1 MSALT
6 LKMSALPLKA
16 DMCGA
21 ARDVRFWPEADIGP
35 KGNYPG
41 LKNTK
46 GSSTQAV
53 PKEQKF
59 LWLNRS
65 SEETRYHMFIRQL
78 TAASLVAFAL
88 ISLPGSTRTA
98 TAQAL
103 KYCKEDVARLCP
115 GVAPG
120 GGKIIACLKQHENE
134 VSIGCGK
141 ELKAIK
147 AKMGK

>member
-1 MSALT
+1 
-6 LKMSALPLKA
+6 
-16 DMCGA
+16 
-21 ARDVRFWPEADIGP
+21 
-35 KGNYPG
+35 
-41 LKNTK
+41 
-46 GSSTQAV
+46 
-53 PKEQKF
+53 
-59 LWLNRS
+59 
-65 SEETRYHMFIRQL
+65 MFIRQL

-88 ISLPGSTRTA
+88 ISLPGSTGTA

-115 GVAPG
+115 SVAPG

>member
-1 MSALT
+1 MCSAL
-6 LKMSALPLKA
+6 A
-16 DMCGA
+16 DVCFG
-21 ARDVRFWPEADIGP
+21 PEADIAP
-35 KGNYPG
+35 MGNSSR

-46 GSSTQAV
+46 ECVQAE

-65 SEETRYHMFIRQL
+65 SDEVTIMFIRQL
-78 TAASLVAFAL
+78 TAASLVALAL

-103 KYCKEDVARLCP
+103 KFCKADAARLCP

-120 GGKIIACLKQHENE
+120 GGKIIECLKQHENE

-141 ELKAIK
+141 EMKAIK
-147 AKMGK
+147 AKMGR